1 LRGIKIRFDLRKTG
15 CLIRLDTPKRERTNI
30 ALQSGQR
37 NVIILMMVTLNIFFL
52 DAHFFGFS
60 GSSGPSQLTRTISA
74 PSTSSF
80 LRPSLRV
87 GMAPF
92 PITGGFG
99 SGPGVPR
106 VELVGSSSV
115 PFSNLSKL
123 SESSIFS
130 SFPISGSVDGEKMWS
145 LTSIHKGECGP
156 MSLPVGATRIL
167 GTGTW
172 RTFG

>member
-1 LRGIKIRFDLRKTG
+1 
-15 CLIRLDTPKRERTNI
+15 
-30 ALQSGQR
+30 
-37 NVIILMMVTLNIFFL
+37 MMVTLNIFFL
-52 DAHFFGFS
+52 DGHFFGFS

-80 LRPSLRV
+80 PSPSLRV

-92 PITGGFG
+92 PIRGGFC

-145 LTSIHKGECGP
+145 FTSIHKGECGP
-156 MSLPVGATRIL
+156 TCLWGQLGYSEPALGELLASLFLPISNPRQFLPV
-167 GTGTW
+167 TGINKPL
-172 RTFG
+172 RRGVR

>member
-1 LRGIKIRFDLRKTG
+1 MT
-15 CLIRLDTPKRERTNI
+15 
-30 ALQSGQR
+30 LQSGQR
-37 NVIILMMVTLNIFFL
+37 NVIILIMVTLNIFFL

-80 LRPSLRV
+80 PSPSLRV

-92 PITGGFG
+92 PIRGGFC

-106 VELVGSSSV
+106 VELVGTSSV

-156 MSLPVGATRIL
+156 TSCLWGHSDTRNRHLAKLWQIVFGQL
-167 GTGTW
+167 GIFANFC
-172 RTFG
+172 R